1 MNERN
6 NIDIT
11 HGDYTMATHKYSK
24 FIQFLDNYASQESL
38 VVGEYAVLR
47 ESIRNN
53 YIKLNLCNIPEI
65 TTEVKTTPTEGYV
78 RSFYSLNPIQKVKIE
93 ANVMDNLKDITN
105 MNVIEKTKEQYI
117 DVCVNNI
124 EDLIYILNNHEYQ
137 NDTKY
142 NIDLE
147 SLHKI
152 KAELVQLNDM
162 IGLTTIKQSILD
174 QLLYFVQDLHNNK
187 TGGDYKHTVIY
198 GPPGTGK
205 TEIAKI
211 IGRMYSKL
219 GILKN
224 NIFKKVTRNDLIAGY
239 LGQTAIKTKS
249 LIKECLGGVLF
260 IDEAYSLAS
269 PEQNDSFS
277 KECLDILCESLSDH
291 KDELMV
297 IIAGYEQEMD
307 NTFFKANRGL
317 KSRFIWRFTI
327 DSYTPIELMK
337 ILNQKVSEQGWS
349 FIDDKVLNENIF
361 HKHKTNLTS
370 YGRDI
375 DLLFTYMKICHGRR
389 IYGKDVDIRKKIT
402 TVDLEAGFNMLLR
415 HKEKGSNNTF
425 MSTLYV

>member
-1 MNERN
+1 
-6 NIDIT
+6 
-11 HGDYTMATHKYSK
+11 MATHKYSN
-24 FIQFLDNYASQESL
+24 FIQFLDSYGSQESL
-38 VVGEYAVLR
+38 VIGEYALLR

-53 YIKLNLCNIPEI
+53 YIKLNLSNIPEI
-65 TTEVKTTPTEGYV
+65 TTEVEATPTDGYV
-78 RSFYSLNPIQKVKIE
+78 RSFYSLKQVQQVKIE
-93 ANVMDNLKDITN
+93 ANTTDNLKDSNNI
-105 MNVIEKTKEQYI
+105 VEKTKKLDI
-117 DVCVNNI
+117 DVSVNNI
-124 EDLIYILNNHEYQ
+124 DDLICILNTYDYH

-152 KAELVQLNDM
+152 KEELVLLNDM
-162 IGLTTIKQSILD
+162 IGLTTIKQSIVD
-174 QLLYFVQDLHNNK
+174 QLLYFIQDLHTNNM
-187 TGGDYKHTVIY
+187 GGDYKHTVIY

-224 NIFKKVTRNDLIAGY
+224 NTFKKVTRNDLIAGY

-260 IDEAYSLAS
+260 IDEAYSLAN

-327 DSYTPIELMK
+327 DSYTPTELMK
-337 ILNQKVSEQGWS
+337 ILNQKVSEQGWG
-349 FIDDKVLNENIF
+349 FIDDCVLNENIF
-361 HKHKTNLTS
+361 HKHKDNLTN

-375 DLLFTYMKICHGRR
+375 DLLFTYIKICHGRR
-389 IYGKDVDIRKKIT
+389 IYGKDADIRKKIT
-402 TVDLEAGFNMLLR
+402 KNDLDAGFNMLLR
-415 HKEKGSNNTF
+415 HKEKGNNTSNTF

>member
-1 MNERN
+1 MNKRN
-6 NIDIT
+6 NIDII
-11 HGDYTMATHKYSK
+11 HSDYTMATHRYSN
-24 FIQFLDNYASQESL
+24 FIQFLDSYGSQDSL
-38 VVGEYAVLR
+38 VVGEYAALR
-47 ESIRNN
+47 DSIRNN
-53 YIKLNLCNIPEI
+53 YIKLNLNNISEI
-65 TTEVKTTPTEGYV
+65 TTEVENVPTDNYV
-78 RSFYSLNPIQKVKIE
+78 RSFYSLKPVQKEKVKVEVNIDE
-93 ANVMDNLKDITN
+93 NLKD
-105 MNVIEKTKEQYI
+105 MDNVEKTKELNI
-117 DVCVNNI
+117 DVSANNI
-124 EDLIYILNNHEYQ
+124 DDLIYILNNYEYH

-152 KAELVQLNDM
+152 KEELVQLNCM
-162 IGLTTIKQSILD
+162 VGLTMIKQSILD
-174 QLLYFVQDLHNNK
+174 QLLYFMQDLHTNNM
-187 TGGDYKHTVIY
+187 GGDYKHTVIY

-211 IGRMYSKL
+211 IGKMYSKL

-327 DSYTPIELMK
+327 DSYTPTELMN
-337 ILNQKVSEQGWS
+337 IFNRKVLEQGWS
-349 FIDDKVLNENIF
+349 FIDDGVLDENIF
-361 HKHKTNLTS
+361 YKQKNNLMS

-375 DLLFTYMKICHGRR
+375 DLLFTYIKICHGRR
-389 IYGKDVDIRKKIT
+389 IYGKSVDIRKKIT
-402 TVDLEAGFNMLLR
+402 TVDLEAGFNMLLT
-415 HKEKGSNNTF
+415 HKENDSNTF

>member
-1 MNERN
+1 
-6 NIDIT
+6 
-11 HGDYTMATHKYSK
+11 MATNKYSK
-24 FIQFLDNYASQESL
+24 FIQFLDNYGSLESL
-38 VVGEYAVLR
+38 AVGEYAVLR

-53 YIKLNLCNIPEI
+53 YTKLNLGNIPEI
-65 TTEVKTTPTEGYV
+65 NTEYENTPTDDYV
-78 RSFYSLNPIQKVKIE
+78 RSFYSLTPIQKIKVEENVNDDDNVK
-93 ANVMDNLKDITN
+93 T
-105 MNVIEKTKEQYI
+105 IEKTKEQHI
-117 DVCVNNI
+117 DVCVNSIN
-124 EDLIYILNNHEYQ
+124 DLIHILNSYDYQ
-137 NDTKY
+137 SDTKY

-152 KAELVQLNDM
+152 KTELVLLNTM
-162 IGLTTIKQSILD
+162 VGLSTIKQSILD

-239 LGQTAIKTKS
+239 LGQTAIKTKA

-297 IIAGYEQEMD
+297 IIAGYEHEMD

-327 DSYTPIELMK
+327 DSYTPTELMK
-337 ILNQKVSEQGWS
+337 IFTQKVLEQGWC
-349 FIDDKVLNENIF
+349 FIDNTVLNENIF
-361 HKHKTNLTS
+361 YKHKTDLTS

-375 DLLFTYMKICHGRR
+375 DLLFTYIKICHGRR
-389 IYGKDVDIRKKIT
+389 IYGKDADSRKKIT
-402 TVDLEAGFNMLLR
+402 TMDLEAGFNMLVR
-415 HKEKGSNNTF
+415 HKEKGINTI